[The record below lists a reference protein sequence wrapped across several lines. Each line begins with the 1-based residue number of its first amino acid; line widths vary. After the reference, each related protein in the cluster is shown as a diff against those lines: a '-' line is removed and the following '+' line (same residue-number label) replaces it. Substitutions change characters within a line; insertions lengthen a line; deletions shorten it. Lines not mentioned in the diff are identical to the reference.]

1 MDAKSGSLASSS
13 QQATPGTAKDNVTK
27 PKVSTL
33 MLDDEIHILGP
44 LWPSLDPVSQSLNFF
59 SADVVLFTAMLRM
72 QGRKIEARRVY
83 AVFESG
89 GPSVGL

>member
-13 QQATPGTAKDNVTK
+13 QQATPGAAKDNVTK
-27 PKVSTL
+27 PKVRSDRCWTKSTFPAL
-33 MLDDEIHILGP
+33 FGALWSLVHGP
-44 LWPSLDPVSQSLNFF
+44 NVF
-59 SADVVLFTAMLRM
+59 SADVLPFTAVLRM

-89 GPSVGL
+89 GSSIGL

>member
-27 PKVSTL
+27 PKVSKRS
-33 MLDDEIHILGP
+33 MLDEIHIPSP
-44 LWPSLDPVSQSLNFF
+44 LWPFWTLGHGPNVFI
-59 SADVVLFTAMLRM
+59 ADVLPFTAMLRM

-89 GPSVGL
+89 GSSIGL